1 MVGMYLITRLYTYI
15 LLAFMGLIL
24 GIMWLTHH
32 FNNLLDWAFQKLVKA
47 TERLEND

>member
-1 MVGMYLITRLYTYI
+1 MVGMILNKLYTYI

-24 GIMWLTHH
+24 GIMWLSHQCI
-32 FNNLLDWAFQKLVKA
+32 NLLDWAFQKLVKA